1 MEIKKLIKASF
12 LEFLPVI
19 IMIAL
24 IPVIKNDWALVAV
37 YAILIII
44 SFFIKLEKRELTIF
58 ISSAILLTLFELL
71 FISTGVETF
80 KRNSLFNL
88 MPAWLPLLWGY
99 AMVAGK
105 RFILNIHNYNPSHL
119 NISIKKHSY
128 QPAKPLNKHQLSKPR
143 GDMH

>member
-12 LEFLPVI
+12 LEFLPI
-19 IMIAL
+19 FIMLAL
-24 IPVIKNDWALVAV
+24 IPLIKNDWLIVAI
-37 YAILIII
+37 YAVLIITL
-44 SFFIKLEKRELTIF
+44 FLIKLEKNELAIF
-58 ISSAILLTLFELL
+58 ISSAIILTLFELL

-119 NISIKKHSY
+119 NISIKKHNY